1 MWRGWEMTGSVHG
14 GLGFVESEDVFR
26 GMGWGQIMGRFE
38 VPAREIEMR
47 KLDINRQNKYS

>member
-1 MWRGWEMTGSVHG
+1 MTGSVHG
-14 GLGFVESEDVFR
+14 GLGFVESENVFR